1 MENERVFFISILIFV
16 LVGALT
22 FIVLLAAENSIDF
35 PLFEASTEKIAEA
48 TVPEATEKI
57 SDATLFL
64 ERDESLQRNETAKED
79 GIIDAPVTRKL
90 VVDCSGIP
98 PPLSCKRRWITH
110 TIVNCGHWIPGMNSP
125 EELECENTTR
135 DLEMVNLIVTFANHI
150 RANITDEKFQTQ
162 MLADNPVWG
171 GWELEF
177 LGKDDFLITS
187 INGKLYRYKEGMF
200 RRTGGP
206 KILRVENAGLLGMA
220 IDPRFEDNGFIY
232 LFYAYGYDIDAKENQ
247 TRRILSRVSRFTLG
261 NRTLQSELV
270 LLDQIPGDAQ
280 HVGGRIAI
288 GPDEKLFIPIGDG
301 SESMQSQ
308 NESSL
313 LGKILRMNLDGTVPN
328 DNPIPGSYVFSMGH
342 RNPEGLAWDPE
353 SGQLFESEHGDTR
366 KDEINFI
373 SKGGNYGRGVEECGE
388 ETLDEKYSDPLFCP
402 RDWTLAPSGMAFV
415 TDKDHPW
422 YGSLFVA
429 SLQGRHLHRFII
441 EDGAIV
447 GNEIFYYLDKTEE
460 VESGGS
466 ASTVLERRIR
476 DVEYHDG
483 SLWVVFDQKGIVKLT
498 PR

>member
-1 MENERVFFISILIFV
+1 MEKERVFFTSILIFL

-35 PLFEASTEKIAEA
+35 PLFEAYTEKIAEA
-48 TVPEATEKI
+48 TVPEAPEKI
-57 SDATLFL
+57 SDATPFI
-64 ERDESLQRNETAKED
+64 ERDKSLQRNETVKED

-135 DLEMVNLIVTFANHI
+135 DLGMVNLIVTFANHI

-366 KDEINFI
+366 KDEINLI